1 MNIYQMYVEHWRQP
15 GFWVRR
21 TTWGNTI
28 AKIISVGE
36 LSGRAPYYG
45 NPEVIA
51 IVYDINTGEVKDEH
65 FIIDTAGTYK
75 TWRWVQPPEWS
86 GETDFDPSNGR
97 VLLYIPFGENKRAS
111 SMGARWS
118 ELLQAWWIPEA
129 DEKLLA
135 KAAERGYLSLPEAR
149 IHFDVG
155 FENKNVAKEAGGI
168 FHSDTKTWSFGE
180 SDTKAIEKMK
190 AKGFIERD
198 SQNNSE

>member
-1 MNIYQMYVEHWRQP
+1 MYIEHWRQP

-28 AKIISVGE
+28 AKITSVGQ

-45 NPEVIA
+45 NPEVVA
-51 IVYDINTGEVKDEH
+51 TVYDIHTGEVKEEH
-65 FIIDTAGTYK
+65 FVIDTAGTYK

-86 GETDFDPSNGR
+86 GESHFDPRDGR

-118 ELLQAWWIPEA
+118 EWLQAWWIPET

-135 KAAERGYLSLPEAR
+135 KATERGYLTPPEAR
-149 IHFDVG
+149 VHFDVG
-155 FENKNVAKEAGGI
+155 FENKDVAKEAGGV
-168 FHSDTKTWSFGE
+168 FHTDTKTWSFGE
-180 SDTKAIEKMK
+180 SETMAIEKMK
-190 AKGFIERD
+190 AKGFFARD
-198 SQNNSE
+198 SQNKSE